1 MTYKSCYLSEPT
13 KENKMELSL
22 LRSLM
27 DKEFY
32 DNHRG
37 ARCPDRLFSPDN
49 RKIKKAIDGAM
60 DRYERTVTPDEIE
73 ALFVSSNPSMTTAQK
88 QAYLVLFKQIK
99 GEQPMGSDVAQ
110 EVLSKLFQQVVG
122 TDIAELGFDYVN
134 GSQTSLEP
142 LRLLLEQYNDDFTPD
157 LNVEWDDIEIDT
169 LLNKNDLE
177 ARWTFNVPSLTR
189 QIEGI
194 NAGHLIEIGA
204 RPNTGK
210 TSFHASLIASPGGFA
225 SQGANCVILCN
236 EEGSHRVGAR
246 YLTAATGMTMK
257 QIKSNPSKARDL
269 YAPVKERIKIKDA
282 TGRDMSWVESVCK
295 SYKPDLILL
304 DMGDKFARTGG
315 FARPDEAL
323 KANAIYARQI
333 AKQHECAVFYM
344 SQLSAEAEGKVLLN
358 QSMMEGSRTGKAA
371 EADLMLLI
379 AKNPMKQEDDPN
391 IEDLQRHLNV
401 VKNKLSGWH
410 GVVTCEL
417 DYHTGRYT
425 A

>member
-1 MTYKSCYLSEPT
+1 
-13 KENKMELSL
+13 MELSII
-22 LRSLM
+22 RSLM

-37 ARCPDRLFSPDN
+37 AKCPDRLFGADA
-49 RKIKKAIDGAM
+49 RKIKKTIDIAM
-60 DRYERTVTPDEIE
+60 ERYNRSVTPEETE
-73 ALFVSSNPSMTTAQK
+73 ALFLSNNPSMTTANK
-88 QAYLVLFKQIK
+88 QSFELLFKQIRK
-99 GEQPMGSDVAQ
+99 ETPMGSDVAQ

-134 GSQTSLEP
+134 GDQASLEK
-142 LRLLLEQYNDDFTPD
+142 LRMILEQYNDDFLPD
-157 LNVEWDDIEIDT
+157 LNVEWDDSDIDT
-169 LLNKNDLE
+169 LLGKNDLE
-177 ARWTFNVPSLTR
+177 ARWTFNIPTLGR
-189 QIEGI
+189 QVDGI

-210 TSFHASLIASPGGFA
+210 TSFHASLIASPNGLA
-225 SQGANCVILCN
+225 AQGANCIILCN

-246 YLTAATGMTMK
+246 YLTAATGMTMQQVK
-257 QIKSNPSKARDL
+257 QNPSRARDL
-269 YAPVKERIKIKDA
+269 YSPIKERIKIKDA

-295 SYKPDLILL
+295 TYKPDVILL
-304 DMGDKFARTGG
+304 DMGDKFARSGG

-323 KANAIYARQI
+323 KANAIHARMI
-333 AKQHECAVFYM
+333 AKQYECAVFYM

-379 AKNPMKQEDDPN
+379 AKNPMTQEDDPN
-391 IEDLQRHLNV
+391 IEDLQRHINV

-417 DYHTGRYT
+417 DYRTGRYT